1 MAEPRAPVP
10 RHVLIPALGAAQILG
25 WGTTFYLPSVLGP
38 PMGASL
44 GLGQDLVFGGVT
56 VMYLVGAAL
65 APRFG
70 RMIDARGA
78 RPVMAAGCLV
88 AAAALVL
95 LALSRGLAG
104 YVAAWVIIGVMLPM
118 TLGQAGY
125 AAIAQ
130 AVPIQGA
137 RRAMTL
143 MTLMTGVTST
153 IAWPATA
160 LLEARLGW
168 RGTCLAF
175 AAGHVL
181 LALPLYLAVLPRAP
195 LAREG
200 EGEGARPRG
209 AVALPPGRF
218 VLLVLALGLPNAVS
232 SGLSLVSI
240 ALLGALGRA
249 PAAAIAIAALHGPAQ
264 IVARMVDLA
273 LGPRT
278 TAMATGLF
286 SAVLLP
292 LSLLPLL
299 AGGQAGWASLFTL
312 AFGVSSGLMTVV
324 RAALPL
330 ELAGAAGYGTL
341 TGRLALPGNVM
352 IAAAPPLFAAIL
364 AAGGPLAAAGLAGAL
379 GLVALA
385 ALVLLALSGAGR
397 SPPASTRSGRS

>member
-1 MAEPRAPVP
+1 MAEPRAPVSRP
-10 RHVLIPALGAAQILG
+10 VLLWALGAAQILG
-25 WGTTFYLPSVLGP
+25 WGTTFYLPAVLGP
-38 PMGASL
+38 PIGASL
-44 GLGQDLVFGGVT
+44 GLGQDIVFGGVT
-56 VMYLVGAAL
+56 VMYLVGATL
-65 APRFG
+65 APRMG

-88 AAAALVL
+88 AAAALAL
-95 LALSRGLAG
+95 LALAQGLAG

-130 AVPIQGA
+130 AVPAQAA

-160 LLEARLGW
+160 ALEARLGW

-175 AAGHVL
+175 AAGHL
-181 LALPLYLAVLPRAP
+181 LIALPLYLAVLPRAAP
-195 LAREG
+195 VRESEG
-200 EGEGARPRG
+200 ERQRG
-209 AVALPPGRF
+209 AVALPRGRF
-218 VLLVLALGLPNAVS
+218 LLLVLALGLPNAIT

-240 ALLGALGRA
+240 ALLAALGHA
-249 PAAAIAIAALHGPAQ
+249 SAAAIAIAALHGPAQ
-264 IVARMVDLA
+264 IIARMVDLA

-286 SAVLLP
+286 AAALMP

-299 AGGQAGWASLFTL
+299 AGGAATWASLFTI

-330 ELAGAAGYGTL
+330 ELAGASGYGTL

-352 IAAAPPLFAAIL
+352 IAAAPPLFAAML
-364 AAGGPLAAAGLAGAL
+364 QAGGPLAAAGLAGSL
-379 GLVALA
+379 SLVALA
-385 ALVLLALSGAGR
+385 ALAVLAFTGAGR
-397 SPPASTRSGRS
+397 SSRASTRSGRG

>member
-1 MAEPRAPVP
+1 M
-10 RHVLIPALGAAQILG
+10 LLWALGAAQILG
-25 WGTTFYLPSVLGP
+25 WGTTFYLPAVLGP
-38 PMGASL
+38 PIGASL
-44 GLGQDLVFGGVT
+44 GLGQDIVFGGVT
-56 VMYLVGAAL
+56 VMYLVGATL

-88 AAAALVL
+88 AAVALAL
-95 LALSRGLAG
+95 LAMAQGLAG

-130 AVPIQGA
+130 SVPPQAA

-160 LLEARLGW
+160 ALEARLGW
-168 RGTCLAF
+168 RGTCFAF

-181 LALPLYLAVLPRAP
+181 VALPLYLAVLPRTAP
-195 LAREG
+195 VREG
-200 EGEGARPRG
+200 EDGRPR
-209 AVALPPGRF
+209 APLVLPRGRF
-218 VLLVLALGLPNAVS
+218 LLLVLALGLPNAIT

-240 ALLGALGRA
+240 ALLAALGHA

-286 SAVLLP
+286 AAVLMP

-299 AGGQAGWASLFTL
+299 AGGDVGWASLFTIT
-312 AFGVSSGLMTVV
+312 FGVSSGLMTVV

-330 ELAGAAGYGTL
+330 ELAGASGYGTL

-352 IAAAPPLFAAIL
+352 IAAAPPLFAAML
-364 AAGGPLAAAGLAGAL
+364 QAGGPLAAAGLAGGL
-379 GLVALA
+379 SLVALA
-385 ALVLLALSGAGR
+385 ALAVLALSAAGR
-397 SPPASTRSGRS
+397 SFPASTRSGRS

>member
-1 MAEPRAPVP
+1 MAEPRAPVSRP
-10 RHVLIPALGAAQILG
+10 VLLGGLGIAQILG
-25 WGTTFYLPSVLGP
+25 WGSTFYLPAVLGP
-38 PMGASL
+38 SIGESL
-44 GLGQDLVFGGVT
+44 GLRQDIVFGGVT

-65 APRFG
+65 SPRLG

-95 LALSRGLAG
+95 LALSRGLG
-104 YVAAWVIIGVMLPM
+104 TYVAAWVLIGVMLPM

-130 AVPIQGA
+130 AVPAAGA

-181 LALPLYLAVLPRAP
+181 LALPLYLAVLPRAAP
-195 LAREG
+195 RREG
-200 EGEGARPRG
+200 EEGRPR
-209 AVALPPGRF
+209 APLVLPRGRF
-218 VLLVLALGLPNAVS
+218 LLLVLALGLPNAIT
-232 SGLSLVSI
+232 SGPSLVSI
-240 ALLGALGRA
+240 ALLAALGHA

-264 IVARMVDLA
+264 VGARIIDLA
-273 LGPRT
+273 LGTRT

-286 SAVLLP
+286 SAVLMP

-299 AGGQAGWASLFTL
+299 AGGEVAWASLFTL
-312 AFGVSSGLMTVV
+312 AFGIASGLMTVV

-330 ELAGAAGYGTL
+330 ELAGASGYGTL

-352 IAAAPPLFAAIL
+352 IAAAPPLFAAVL
-364 AAGGPLAAAGLAGAL
+364 EAGGALAAAGLAGGL
-379 GLVALA
+379 SLVALA
-385 ALVLLALSGAGR
+385 ALAALAL
-397 SPPASTRSGRS
+397 TRRG

>member
-1 MAEPRAPVP
+1 
-10 RHVLIPALGAAQILG
+10 
-25 WGTTFYLPSVLGP
+25 
-38 PMGASL
+38 
-44 GLGQDLVFGGVT
+44 
-56 VMYLVGAAL
+56 
-65 APRFG
+65 
-70 RMIDARGA
+70 
-78 RPVMAAGCLV
+78 
-88 AAAALVL
+88 
-95 LALSRGLAG
+95 
-104 YVAAWVIIGVMLPM
+104 
-118 TLGQAGY
+118 
-125 AAIAQ
+125 
-130 AVPIQGA
+130 
-137 RRAMTL
+137 
-143 MTLMTGVTST
+143 
-153 IAWPATA
+153 
-160 LLEARLGW
+160 
-168 RGTCLAF
+168 
-175 AAGHVL
+175 
-181 LALPLYLAVLPRAP
+181 
-195 LAREG
+195 
-200 EGEGARPRG
+200 
-209 AVALPPGRF
+209 
-218 VLLVLALGLPNAVS
+218 
-232 SGLSLVSI
+232 
-240 ALLGALGRA
+240 
-249 PAAAIAIAALHGPAQ
+249 
-264 IVARMVDLA
+264 MVDLA